1 MEKITKLLKQDGL
14 TIEEINLLKR
24 INSLADRIEQY
35 NLIIYQ
41 GKLDTKE
48 DDKTLAVVREE
59 LRKLQREYVRLR
71 PVSTI
76 LMLDPTIKAK
86 YDKIQEVDTT
96 SYYHGFQHIKNVV
109 KNMQKLITAFNIDDV
124 TADKLLTAVIFH
136 DIGRTNIGKDH
147 DKFSADYFDE
157 YIRQDDNAL
166 FLRISINDKDIREIK
181 NAILLHEQKEEL
193 DKLDNFQLLVNFADK
208 LDVTKE
214 RINLDN
220 LLDPELPSYKFDV
233 FREIYL
239 DVNDLN
245 ILVEDGALVL
255 DFECNDNMTLERLYS
270 IPFMQV
276 VDKLHKEFAKR
287 YNLEAKTKINYPST
301 VRKK

>member
-24 INSLADRIEQY
+24 INSLANKIEQY

-96 SYYHGFQHIKNVV
+96 SYYRGFQHIKNVA

>member
-24 INSLADRIEQY
+24 INSLANKIEQY

>member
-24 INSLADRIEQY
+24 INSLANKIEQY

-109 KNMQKLITAFNIDDV
+109 KNMQKLITALNIDDV

-220 LLDPELPSYKFDV
+220 LLDPELPSYKYDV

-287 YNLEAKTKINYPST
+287 YNLEAKTKINYPTT